1 MCFCRDLIQRKK
13 KKRSVFLVFFF
24 LFRPFFSSSL
34 SFKRYTQTDNE
45 RKEKEQRHART
56 QPRERDDN
64 NCKRTAAEKQSL
76 SPPLKNYLRKE
87 REREREK
94 ERQRESKKES
104 AKNFRCIIERNV
116 FFSFA
121 RKKKRISHL
130 ISLISSLLE
139 RLRESR
145 CKETEEK
152 EEEEEEEVVEEV
164 VRRVKESS
172 RLSRRKCEENER
184 QRNRWWIILRVKG
197 VKEKISPHRL
207 SGGVRGARSNSR

>member
-1 MCFCRDLIQRKK
+1 
-13 KKRSVFLVFFF
+13 V
-24 LFRPFFSSSL
+24 
-34 SFKRYTQTDNE
+34 
-45 RKEKEQRHART
+45 H
-56 QPRERDDN
+56 
-64 NCKRTAAEKQSL
+64 
-76 SPPLKNYLRKE
+76 KE

-121 RKKKRISHL
+121 RKKKAQL
-130 ISLISSLLE
+130 ISSHLISSLLE

-152 EEEEEEEVVEEV
+152 EEEEVVVVEKV

>member
-1 MCFCRDLIQRKK
+1 VCCVEKFDSEKEKK
-13 KKRSVFLVFFF
+13 VRLFFVFFF

-34 SFKRYTQTDNE
+34 SFKRYAQTDNE
-45 RKEKEQRHART
+45 RKEKEQRHVTT
-56 QPRERDDN
+56 QPR
-64 NCKRTAAEKQSL
+64 TARRQQLQQKNSGRKAVSL
-76 SPPLKNYLRKE
+76 SLLPSKITCTKRE

-104 AKNFRCIIERNV
+104 AKNLFLLRET
-116 FFSFA
+116 FFFLCE
-121 RKKKRISHL
+121 KKKAHLSSH
-130 ISLISSLLE
+130 LISSLLE

-152 EEEEEEEVVEEV
+152 EEEEVVVEEV

>member
-1 MCFCRDLIQRKK
+1 
-13 KKRSVFLVFFF
+13 V
-24 LFRPFFSSSL
+24 
-34 SFKRYTQTDNE
+34 
-45 RKEKEQRHART
+45 H
-56 QPRERDDN
+56 
-64 NCKRTAAEKQSL
+64 
-76 SPPLKNYLRKE
+76 KE

-121 RKKKRISHL
+121 RKKKAHLSSH
-130 ISLISSLLE
+130 LISSLLE

-152 EEEEEEEVVEEV
+152 EEEEVVVEEV